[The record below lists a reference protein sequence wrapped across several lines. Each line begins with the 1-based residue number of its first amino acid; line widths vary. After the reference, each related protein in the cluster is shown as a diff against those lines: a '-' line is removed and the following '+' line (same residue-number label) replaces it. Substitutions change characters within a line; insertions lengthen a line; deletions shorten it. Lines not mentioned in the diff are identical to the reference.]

1 MEFPITTQEQ
11 FDAAVKDRLN
21 RERDKWEK
29 STNIDE
35 YKQRA
40 EQAETNA
47 FARIRDRD
55 ARQVLTGMNVPKER
69 HGRILKLADMPTA
82 PGEDGEPDRKALVEA
97 FKGLHGDM
105 PEVFGAD
112 ATVQDVA
119 LDTSTGD
126 QDTDAPLTTERIEA
140 MSPDEINSEGMWPRI
155 QRFMAGERA

>member
-1 MEFPITTQEQ
+1 MEFPINTQEE
-11 FDAAVKDRLN
+11 FDQAIKDRLV
-21 RERDKWEK
+21 REKSRWEK
-29 STNIDE
+29 ETNVDE
-35 YKQRA
+35 YRQRA

-47 FARIRDRD
+47 FSRIRDRD

-97 FKGLHGDM
+97 FKSLHGDM
-105 PEVFGAD
+105 AEVFGSE
-112 ATVQDVA
+112 ATVQDTA

-140 MSPDEINSEGMWPRI
+140 MSPDEINEPSMWDRV